1 MPRRRPQF
9 MEGAAD
15 VEAAQLNKLSDG
27 DELKFGGC
35 PTQAETDSQVVCVY
49 TNNFKGQ
56 DMPRRRPQFM
66 EGAADV
72 EAAQLNKLSD
82 GDELKFG
89 GCPTQAETDS

>member
-1 MPRRRPQF
+1 METNLNLVAVRRRQKPIL
-9 MEGAAD
+9 E
-15 VEAAQLNKLSDG
+15 
-27 DELKFGGC
+27 
-35 PTQAETDSQVVCVY
+35 VVCVY